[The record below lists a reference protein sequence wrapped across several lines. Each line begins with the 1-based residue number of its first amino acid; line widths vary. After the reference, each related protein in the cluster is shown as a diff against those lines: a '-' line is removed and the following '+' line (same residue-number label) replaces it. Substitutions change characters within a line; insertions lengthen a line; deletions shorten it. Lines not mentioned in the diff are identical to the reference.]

1 MHTVHQPVSKNKQRS
16 GTESFAFH
24 VKIKIVKLVEGVAIN
39 KLNSCILVPDL
50 FSLTG
55 SMEFL
60 EIQDDSLLTET
71 EKWTSIKLSITA
83 VLAAHSYRMSSL
95 VFLYY

>member
-50 FSLTG
+50 FSAG

-60 EIQDDSLLTET
+60 EIQDDFTGSQ
-71 EKWTSIKLSITA
+71 
-83 VLAAHSYRMSSL
+83 
-95 VFLYY
+95 